1 MKKLNVKSQILLG
14 ALLLGAGA
22 AGAHHVANLPKAD
35 DTLYNWSRAAGS
47 PEENEI
53 NPLMGA
59 TVEEAQDNYGCE
71 GDGNTCATG
80 VNPSNPLQT
89 AEIKFNQ

>member
-1 MKKLNVKSQILLG
+1 MKKLNLKSQLLLG

-22 AGAHHVANLPKAD
+22 AGAHHIATIPADD
-35 DTLYNWSRAAGS
+35 DTLYNWQRAAGS
-47 PEENEI
+47 PEEHEI
-53 NPLMGA
+53 NPLMNA
-59 TVEEAQDNYGCE
+59 TVEEAQENYGCA
-71 GDGNTCATG
+71 GNGETCATG